1 MRHQIDR
8 KEISEI
14 EKLTVE
20 VKQIASKAGAN
31 LVGIVLPRA
40 IDALP
45 KIWVGFKEIQDHTK
59 KTVDI
64 MADAKSIVVLG
75 YHIWD
80 DMLELAIH
88 KGEKWAYPEYFAMK
102 ALALE
107 VVTYLEKKGYEAAIT
122 NSLSYKRLAQ
132 LAGFGNYGKNAL
144 IINSEFGPWMRFAV
158 VVTDAEMKPDEPFEK
173 NLCENCLIACP
184 VGALAP
190 YKVDYTKCLVGIH
203 LIGKENFERSEKWR
217 KFEPSLTMNSHLMCM
232 KCQNACR
239 YEREKRQI

>member
-1 MRHQIDR
+1 MQNPSLYWVI
-8 KEISEI
+8 IFGMICWSWQY
-14 EKLTVE
+14 T
-20 VKQIASKAGAN
+20 KAKNG
-31 LVGIVLPRA
+31 L
-40 IDALP
+40 
-45 KIWVGFKEIQDHTK
+45 IQ
-59 KTVDI
+59 
-64 MADAKSIVVLG
+64 G
-75 YHIWD
+75 
-80 DMLELAIH
+80 
-88 KGEKWAYPEYFAMK
+88 YFALK

-107 VVTYLEKKGYEAAIT
+107 VIAYLEKKGNEAIIT

>member
-1 MRHQIDR
+1 
-8 KEISEI
+8 
-14 EKLTVE
+14 
-20 VKQIASKAGAN
+20 
-31 LVGIVLPRA
+31 
-40 IDALP
+40 
-45 KIWVGFKEIQDHTK
+45 
-59 KTVDI
+59 

-75 YHIWD
+75 IHIRD

-107 VVTYLEKKGYEAAIT
+107 VVTYLEKKAYEAAIT

-158 VVTDAEMKPDEPFEK
+158 VVSKRARFEK

-190 YKVDYTKCLVGIH
+190 YKVDYTNCLVDIH
-203 LIGKENFERSEKWR
+203 LIGKENCEHSEKWR
-217 KFEPSLTMNSHLMCM
+217 KFEPSLAMNSHLMCVE
-232 KCQNACR
+232 CQNACR